1 MPAILN
7 RGGRISSGSF
17 PGSRSSLGSHGFRR
31 PSSNYGS
38 NFSLRRTTM
47 NNGSSQSS
55 SHSLRNQSLYRH
67 QTTQQKS
74 THNAVWYIKEDQGSA
89 TPSLVSS
96 ETSVASSSQSSRLQ
110 QPPSPLQPTPLH
122 THPTSLPPPPTSNY
136 MTSPQ
141 QCLTTPTNG
150 VTPLPNEEDE
160 WGQFVDTFDAEE
172 DLARRCKLIS
182 ISRRNSI
189 R

>member
-1 MPAILN
+1 
-7 RGGRISSGSF
+7 
-17 PGSRSSLGSHGFRR
+17 
-31 PSSNYGS
+31 
-38 NFSLRRTTM
+38 M

-67 QTTQQKS
+67 QTTQQMS
-74 THNAVWYIKEDQGSA
+74 TQNAVWHIEVDQGSA

-96 ETSVASSSQSSRLQ
+96 ETSVASSYSQSSRLQ
-110 QPPSPLQPTPLH
+110 QPPSPLLQPTPLH
-122 THPTSLPPPPTSNY
+122 AHPTTSLLPPPTSNY

-141 QCLTTPTNG
+141 RRPTTPTNG
-150 VTPLPNEEDE
+150 VTPLHNEEDDE

-172 DLARRCKLIS
+172 DLSRRYKLIS

-189 R
+189 RYKLLWIGFDL